1 MSVKCETAPRIL
13 HLGCGGSLLARVSL
27 TTRHLERVQAGGLA
41 RRSRPKSDEGR
52 R

>member
-1 MSVKCETAPRIL
+1 MSVKRETAPRTL
-13 HLGCGGSLLARVSL
+13 HMGCGESLLARVSL
-27 TTRHLERVQAGGLA
+27 AMRYLERVRAGGLA